1 MKKPKGTNKPDI
13 LLPGKMDSNLRK
25 SIIIK
30 KGKDL
35 KIDVVNATD
44 DERMRFEEF
53 QKLEAQVAESIT
65 PVKTTNISRE
75 EDNAKHNRYRDIGKA
90 FTFDN

>member
-1 MKKPKGTNKPDI
+1 
-13 LLPGKMDSNLRK
+13 
-25 SIIIK
+25 
-30 KGKDL
+30 
-35 KIDVVNATD
+35 
-44 DERMRFEEF
+44 MRFEEF

-75 EDNAKHNRYRDIGKA
+75 EENVKHNRYKDIGKA